1 MILVMQAAD
10 RLRWGGG
17 GSVIPKKTAMA
28 PISPLRML
36 ESKEVAFDVGLFSK
50 ALLK

>member
-1 MILVMQAAD
+1 MLVDGPCKTAY
-10 RLRWGGG
+10 
-17 GSVIPKKTAMA
+17 PKKTAMA

-36 ESKEVAFDVGLFSK
+36 ESKEVAFEVGLFSK